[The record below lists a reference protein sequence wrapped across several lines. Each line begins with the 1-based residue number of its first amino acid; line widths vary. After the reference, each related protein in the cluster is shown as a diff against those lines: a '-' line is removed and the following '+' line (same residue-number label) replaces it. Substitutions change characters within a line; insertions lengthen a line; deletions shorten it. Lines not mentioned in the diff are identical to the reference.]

1 MSYHQE
7 KNEWQLHCLLAN
19 TLTHLE
25 ERTNVGDNSLC
36 YGYVRLELCLC
47 TCHLV
52 EVINY
57 CSVQDSVRYSS
68 QCSFVSY
75 FGGVSGAHFAAEGA
89 LQGDGLQEMN
99 GRVDADARYRA
110 AVFSS
115 DVGPCYGDDPDPKKN
130 LGKAKKSKVFL
141 KTYQKLEI
149 RQMKEFF
156 TLAEQPYGFCVWS

>member
-1 MSYHQE
+1 ML
-7 KNEWQLHCLLAN
+7 WL
-19 TLTHLE
+19 
-25 ERTNVGDNSLC
+25 RSL
-36 YGYVRLELCLC
+36 GTLC

-75 FGGVSGAHFAAEGA
+75 FGGVSGAHFK
-89 LQGDGLQEMN
+89 MN

-149 RQMKEFF
+149 RQMKGFF